1 VAPSFDQIVRRSVDF
16 AASAVGLILLLP
28 VGAVIALLVKRESPG
43 PVFFVQVRLGRN
55 GAPFRLLK
63 FRTMR
68 ASSAGAQVT
77 AAGDPRVTELGRW
90 LRASKLDELPQLVN
104 VLRGD
109 MSLVGPRPE
118 VTRYARHWTAAQ
130 KQVILSVRPGI
141 TDPVTLSLRRE
152 EQLLAASQ
160 DPEGF
165 YVRTLLPEKACRYVD
180 YVRGRSI
187 RSDASVLART
197 VVELVLPTRSVP

>member
-1 VAPSFDQIVRRSVDF
+1 MAPSFDQVVRRSVDV
-16 AASAVGLILLLP
+16 ALSAVGLILLMP
-28 VGAVIALLVKRESPG
+28 VGAVVAVLVKRDSPG
-43 PVFFVQVRLGRN
+43 PVLFVQARLGRN

-68 ASSAGAQVT
+68 VSRAGAQVT
-77 AAGDPRVTELGRW
+77 ATGDPRVTELGRR

-104 VLRGD
+104 VLLGD

-118 VTRYARHWTAAQ
+118 VTQYARHWTAPQ

-165 YVRTLLPEKACRYVD
+165 YVRTLLPEKASRYVD

-187 RSDASVLART
+187 RSDASVFART
-197 VVELVLPTRSVP
+197 VIALVLPARAVP